1 MQTRPAKN
9 ITRFAKTQQIT
20 KDTLCETSYEKEKTN
35 MIYFDN
41 AATTPVLP
49 CAWEAMQAAPEANPS
64 SSHTAGR
71 EAKAALEKARAVIAR
86 CLNCDPDEV
95 YFTSGATE
103 SCNWMVKCL
112 RMESDG
118 IIYNGTVHHAV
129 SEAIYAYSSPN
140 APRSKPSASLSLV
153 NNETGQ
159 ISDVDA
165 FCRKNRPCRIGI
177 DATAAVGHIPVD
189 FKALG
194 ADYMAFGGHKFGA
207 PKGVGALIVRRGCPI
222 APMIFGGAQERGE
235 RGGTVSVPL
244 VRAMAAALEWHTDH
258 IEENISNLIAVRD
271 RLLHRLTESGVAYQE
286 NGGKNVAAH
295 ILSLTFPGVYGAS
308 LAAALSER
316 GVMVS
321 TGSACS
327 SGDNA
332 ASANLMASGLTEQQ
346 ALETIRFSFDWYNT
360 RQEAAHAARIIAD
373 IVPALRRG

>member
-1 MQTRPAKN
+1 MK
-9 ITRFAKTQQIT
+9 F
-20 KDTLCETSYEKEKTN
+20 
-35 MIYFDN
+35 IYFDN

-49 CAWEAMQAAPEANPS
+49 CAWDAMKVAPEGNPS
-64 SSHTAGR
+64 SSHAAGR
-71 EAKAALEKARAVIAR
+71 EAKAALEEARATIAR
-86 CLNCDPDEV
+86 CLNCAPSEV

-140 APRSKPSASLSLV
+140 TPRYKPSAVLSLV

-159 ISDVDA
+159 ISDVYA
-165 FCRKNRPCRIGI
+165 FRRYHRYRRIGI
-177 DATAAVGHIPVD
+177 DATAAVGHIIVN
-189 FKALG
+189 FHALG

-207 PKGVGALIVRRGCPI
+207 PKGIGALIVRKGRPI
-222 APMIFGGAQERGE
+222 TPLLHGGAQERGE

-244 VRAMAAALEWHTDH
+244 VCAMAAALEWHTAH
-258 IEENISNLIAVRD
+258 MVENFTHLIDLRD
-271 RLLHRLTESGVAYQE
+271 LLLRRLTESGVEYRV
-286 NGGKNVAAH
+286 NGGKNTAAH

-308 LAAALSER
+308 LAAALSDH

-327 SGDNA
+327 SGENR
-332 ASANLMASGLTEQQ
+332 ASENLIASGLTEEE
-346 ALETIRFSFDWYNT
+346 ALSTVRFSFDWQNT
-360 RQEAAHAARIIAD
+360 PSEAGAAAQIIARL
-373 IVPALRRG
+373 IPHLKR

>member
-1 MQTRPAKN
+1 
-9 ITRFAKTQQIT
+9 
-20 KDTLCETSYEKEKTN
+20 

-41 AATTPVLP
+41 AATTPVLD
-49 CAWEAMQAAPEANPS
+49 CAWEAMRNCEFANPS
-64 SSHTAGR
+64 SSHAAGR
-71 EAKAALEKARAVIAR
+71 EAKAALENARAAIAR
-86 CLNCDPDEV
+86 CINCDPDEV

-103 SCNWMVKCL
+103 SCNWMVRCL
-112 RMESDG
+112 RLETDA
-118 IIYNGTVHHAV
+118 INYNDTVHHAV
-129 SEAIYAYSSPN
+129 SEAA
-140 APRSKPSASLSLV
+140 RSYLVPIATHGKPSAILSLV

-159 ISDVDA
+159 ISDVAA
-165 FCRKNRPCRIGI
+165 FCRKNRPHRIGL

-194 ADYMAFGGHKFGA
+194 ADYMAFGGHKFGSL
-207 PKGVGALIVRRGCPI
+207 KGIGALIVKEGCPI
-222 APMIFGGAQERGE
+222 APMIFGGAQERGM

-244 VRAMAAALEWHTDH
+244 ACAMAAALEWHTDH
-258 IEENISNLIAVRD
+258 MEENITHLIDLRD
-271 RLLHRLTESGVAYQE
+271 RLLRRLTESGVEYRV

-295 ILSLTFPGVYGAS
+295 ILSLTFPGVYGAA

-360 RQEAAHAARIIAD
+360 TAEASEAAGIIAD
-373 IVPALRRG
+373 IVPTLRRI

>member
-1 MQTRPAKN
+1 
-9 ITRFAKTQQIT
+9 
-20 KDTLCETSYEKEKTN
+20 

-64 SSHTAGR
+64 SSHAAGR
-71 EAKAALEKARAVIAR
+71 EAKAALEKARATIAR
-86 CLNCDPDEV
+86 CLNCAPCEV

-129 SEAIYAYSSPN
+129 SEGIHAYSSPN
-140 APRSKPSASLSLV
+140 APRGKPSAVLSLV

-159 ISDVDA
+159 ISDVAD
-165 FCRKNRPCRIGI
+165 FCRKNRPHNIGL
-177 DATAAVGHIPVD
+177 DATAAVGHIPID
-189 FKALG
+189 FLALG

-207 PKGVGALIVRRGCPI
+207 PKGIGALIVKEGCPI
-222 APMIFGGAQERGE
+222 TPLLHGGAQERGE

-244 VRAMAAALEWHTDH
+244 ACAMAAALEWRTTHM
-258 IEENISNLIAVRD
+258 EENITHLIDLRD
-271 RLLHRLTESGVAYQE
+271 RLLHRLTESGVEYRV

-295 ILSLTFPGVYGAS
+295 ILSLTFPGVYGAA
-308 LAAALSER
+308 LAAALSEN

-360 RQEAAHAARIIAD
+360 TKEAAEAAGIIARL
-373 IVPALRRG
+373 VPTLRRG

>member
-1 MQTRPAKN
+1 
-9 ITRFAKTQQIT
+9 
-20 KDTLCETSYEKEKTN
+20 

-64 SSHTAGR
+64 SSHAAGR
-71 EAKAALEKARAVIAR
+71 EAKAALEKARATIAR
-86 CLNCDPDEV
+86 CLNCAPCEV

-129 SEAIYAYSSPN
+129 SEGIHAYSSPN
-140 APRSKPSASLSLV
+140 APRGKPSAVLSLV

-159 ISDVDA
+159 ISDVAA
-165 FCRKNRPCRIGI
+165 FCRKNRPHNIGL
-177 DATAAVGHIPVD
+177 DATAAVGHIPID
-189 FKALG
+189 FLALG

-207 PKGVGALIVRRGCPI
+207 PKGIGALIVKEGCPI
-222 APMIFGGAQERGE
+222 TPLLHGGAQERGE

-244 VRAMAAALEWHTDH
+244 ACAMAAALEWRTTHM
-258 IEENISNLIAVRD
+258 EENITHLIDLRD
-271 RLLHRLTESGVAYQE
+271 RLLHRLTESGVEYRV

-295 ILSLTFPGVYGAS
+295 ILSLTFPGVYGAA
-308 LAAALSER
+308 LAAALSEN

-360 RQEAAHAARIIAD
+360 TAEASEAAGIIAD

>member
-1 MQTRPAKN
+1 
-9 ITRFAKTQQIT
+9 
-20 KDTLCETSYEKEKTN
+20 

-41 AATTPVLP
+41 AASTPVLD
-49 CAWEAMQAAPEANPS
+49 CAWSAMRCAPQGNPS
-64 SSHTAGR
+64 SIHAAGR
-71 EAKAALEKARAVIAR
+71 EAKAALEKARAAIAR

-103 SCNWMVKCL
+103 ACNWMVKCL

-159 ISDVDA
+159 ISDVGA
-165 FCRKNRPCRIGI
+165 FCRKRRPCRIGA

-207 PKGVGALIVRRGCPI
+207 PKGVGALIVRDGYPI
-222 APMIFGGAQERGE
+222 TPLLHGGAQERGE

-244 VRAMAAALEWHTDH
+244 VCAMAAALEWHTDH
-258 IEENISNLIAVRD
+258 MEENITHLIDLRD
-271 RLLHRLTESGVAYQE
+271 RLLHRLTKNGVAYQV

-308 LAAALSER
+308 LAAALSEN

-327 SGDNA
+327 SGDNT
-332 ASANLMASGLTEQQ
+332 ASENLIASGLTEEE
-346 ALETIRFSFDWYNT
+346 ALSTVRFSFDWQNT
-360 RQEAAHAARIIAD
+360 PAEADEAAHAISRL
-373 IVPALRRG
+373 VPQLRRGSIN

>member
-1 MQTRPAKN
+1 
-9 ITRFAKTQQIT
+9 
-20 KDTLCETSYEKEKTN
+20 

-41 AATTPVLP
+41 AATTPVLD
-49 CAWEAMQAAPEANPS
+49 CAWEAMRNCEFANPS
-64 SSHTAGR
+64 SSHAAGR
-71 EAKAALEKARAVIAR
+71 EAKAALENARAAIAR
-86 CLNCDPDEV
+86 CINCDPDEV

-103 SCNWMVKCL
+103 SCNWMVRCL
-112 RMESDG
+112 RLETDA
-118 IIYNGTVHHAV
+118 INYNDTVHHAV
-129 SEAIYAYSSPN
+129 SEAA
-140 APRSKPSASLSLV
+140 RSYLVPIATHGKPSAILSLV

-159 ISDVDA
+159 ISDVAA
-165 FCRKNRPCRIGI
+165 FCRKNRPHRIGL

-194 ADYMAFGGHKFGA
+194 ADYMAFGGHKFGSL
-207 PKGVGALIVRRGCPI
+207 KGIGALIVKEGCPI
-222 APMIFGGAQERGE
+222 APMIFGGAQERGM

-244 VRAMAAALEWHTDH
+244 ACAMAAALEWHTDH
-258 IEENISNLIAVRD
+258 MEENITHLIDLRD
-271 RLLHRLTESGVAYQE
+271 RLLRRLTESGVEYRV

-295 ILSLTFPGVYGAS
+295 ILSLTFPGVYGAA

-332 ASANLMASGLTEQQ
+332 ASANLMASGLTEQE

-360 RQEAAHAARIIAD
+360 TAEASEAARIIAQL
-373 IVPALRRG
+373 IPSLRRS

>member
-1 MQTRPAKN
+1 
-9 ITRFAKTQQIT
+9 
-20 KDTLCETSYEKEKTN
+20 

-49 CAWEAMQAAPEANPS
+49 CAWNAMHVAPKGNPS
-64 SSHTAGR
+64 SIHAVGR
-71 EAKAALEKARAVIAR
+71 VAKAALERSRAIIAR
-86 CLNCDPDEV
+86 CLNCAPSEV

-129 SEAIYAYSSPN
+129 SEGIHAYSSPN
-140 APRSKPSASLSLV
+140 APRGKPSAVLSLV

-159 ISDVDA
+159 ISDVAA
-165 FCRKNRPCRIGI
+165 FCRKNRPHSIGL
-177 DATAAVGHIPVD
+177 DATAAVGHIPID
-189 FKALG
+189 FHPLG

-207 PKGVGALIVRRGCPI
+207 PKGIGALIVRDGCPI
-222 APMIFGGAQERGE
+222 TPLLHGGAQERGM

-244 VRAMAAALEWHTDH
+244 ACAMAAALEWHTAH
-258 IEENISNLIAVRD
+258 MEENITHLIAVRD
-271 RLLHRLTESGVAYQE
+271 CLLRRLTESGVEYWV
-286 NGGKNVAAH
+286 NGGKNTAAH

-308 LAAALSER
+308 LAAALSDH

-327 SGDNA
+327 SGENR
-332 ASANLMASGLTEQQ
+332 ASENLIASGLTEEE
-346 ALETIRFSFDWYNT
+346 ALSTVRFSFDWQNT
-360 RQEAAHAARIIAD
+360 PAEADEAAKIIARL
-373 IVPALRRG
+373 IPHLKH